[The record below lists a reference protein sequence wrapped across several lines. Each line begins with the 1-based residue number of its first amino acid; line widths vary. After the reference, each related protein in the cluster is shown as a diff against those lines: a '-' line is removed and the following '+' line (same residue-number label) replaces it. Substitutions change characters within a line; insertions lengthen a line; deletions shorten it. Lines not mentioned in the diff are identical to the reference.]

1 VFLSAV
7 HAARHRLDFCAA
19 VLNNAYLEHGP
30 DLLFCEL
37 GHLHPEPMMKLTFR
51 TIIIMAAMTL
61 AGALFIGLG
70 QARAQG
76 ADAMKLPRETLA
88 ADSEANFSAGSRF
101 LHTGS
106 SQTEM
111 QEATEGLEK
120 LGAAGHITVLDAG
133 TQVRIMGG
141 TKVRIMGGPHA
152 GQVWWLFTDEDVR
165 KPGELPP
172 GAVEER

>member
-1 VFLSAV
+1 
-7 HAARHRLDFCAA
+7 
-19 VLNNAYLEHGP
+19 
-30 DLLFCEL
+30 
-37 GHLHPEPMMKLTFR
+37 MKLSFR
-51 TIIIMAAMTL
+51 STVMMAAMITL
-61 AGALFIGLG
+61 ACVLFVGFG
-70 QARAQG
+70 QARAE
-76 ADAMKLPRETLA
+76 DNMKLPRETLA
-88 ADSEANFSAGSRF
+88 ADSESIFSQGSRL

-106 SQTEM
+106 SQSEM

-120 LGAAGHITVLDAG
+120 LGAGGHLVVLDAG

-141 TKVRIMGGPHA
+141 TKVRVMAGPHA

>member
-1 VFLSAV
+1 MEPSFRKTINKTALALAILLLAGVG
-7 HAARHRLDFCAA
+7 AAR
-19 VLNNAYLEHGP
+19 
-30 DLLFCEL
+30 
-37 GHLHPEPMMKLTFR
+37 
-51 TIIIMAAMTL
+51 
-61 AGALFIGLG
+61 AGD
-70 QARAQG
+70 AQ
-76 ADAMKLPRETLA
+76 DSMKLPRETLA
-88 ADSEANFSAGSRF
+88 ADSQENFDQGSRF

-120 LGAAGHITVLDAG
+120 MGAGGHLVVLDAG

-141 TKVRIMGGPHA
+141 TKVRVIAGPHA

>member
-1 VFLSAV
+1 LSAE
-7 HAARHRLDFCAA
+7 
-19 VLNNAYLEHGP
+19 VLNNVELDHGP
-30 DLLFCEL
+30 TPFILQPRFFA
-37 GHLHPEPMMKLTFR
+37 PEPKAEPTMKLSFR
-51 TIIIMAAMTL
+51 ATIMMAAAAL
-61 AGALFIGLG
+61 ACVLLVGIGP
-70 QARAQG
+70 ARAE
-76 ADAMKLPRETLA
+76 DDTKLPRETLA
-88 ADSEANFSAGSRF
+88 ADSESIFSQGSRL

-106 SQTEM
+106 SQSEM

-120 LGAAGHITVLDAG
+120 LGAGGHLVVLDAG

-141 TKVRIMGGPHA
+141 TKVRVMAGPHA

>member
-1 VFLSAV
+1 MKSSFPKALID
-7 HAARHRLDFCAA
+7 AATLVA
-19 VLNNAYLEHGP
+19 VL
-30 DLLFCEL
+30 LL
-37 GHLHPEPMMKLTFR
+37 
-51 TIIIMAAMTL
+51 
-61 AGALFIGLG
+61 IGLG
-70 QARAQG
+70 LAHAQ
-76 ADAMKLPRETLA
+76 DSQDSMKLPRETLA
-88 ADSEANFSAGSRF
+88 ADSQANFDQGSRF

-120 LGAAGHITVLDAG
+120 MGAGGHLVVLDAG
-133 TQVRIMGG
+133 TQVKVMGG
-141 TKVRIMGGPHA
+141 TKVRVVGGPHA